1 MAFRQKS
8 WQLAPLVSYQFCDGL
23 HIFPAT
29 QAMIFSG
36 AIPKYI
42 IPEYNSRSDIPDGVT
57 SSQVEKAIV
66 ELEQVGKKAAAVLI
80 ISSTFQGTCSNIGEI
95 T

>member
-1 MAFRQKS
+1 
-8 WQLAPLVSYQFCDGL
+8 
-23 HIFPAT
+23 
-29 QAMIFSG
+29 MIFSG

-66 ELEQVGKKAAAVLI
+66 ELKQVGKQAAAVLI
-80 ISSTFQGTCSNIGEI
+80 ISSTFQGICSKIGEI